1 MDAAADSTAESMLA
15 SLPFCELL
23 MGDMSSTSTRSMG
36 DAVSLRTLV
45 VLARAE
51 YETRKS
57 SPSSSFTVTA
67 PLWSLMTSSSTS
79 RTLPVYVRSP
89 AATVLSVQIRPS

>member
-1 MDAAADSTAESMLA
+1 
-15 SLPFCELL
+15 
-23 MGDMSSTSTRSMG
+23 MG

-57 SPSSSFTVTA
+57 SPSSSVTVTA
-67 PLWSLMTSSSTS
+67 PLWSLNPKNYIHLSGKDAKNGDTYRGHPTQ
-79 RTLPVYVRSP
+79 VV
-89 AATVLSVQIRPS
+89 AAVSGAMGHNRLEIVFSHYNYTD